1 MSATWFGKIFAAR
14 TTKSFNIMDK
24 KEKINIDDEQ
34 VKASSESAAEKEKE
48 SEKAEN
54 QDNTA
59 TEEAEEKQDTEAEE
73 NAADT
78 DKENEEKDPLAEA
91 LKEIEI
97 LKDKYLRSVAEF
109 DNYRKRTLKE
119 KTELILNGSEKAVQ
133 AFLPIIDDMERAIEN
148 AEKTDDIEVIREGM
162 KLIHQKANKTMESLG
177 VKEIKTEDADFD
189 TDYHEAVAMV
199 PGMGDDKKGKV
210 LDCVQKGYT
219 LNDKVIRHAKVA
231 VGQ

>member
-1 MSATWFGKIFAAR
+1 
-14 TTKSFNIMDK
+14 MDK

-34 VKASSESAAEKEKE
+34 VKTSSESAAEKEKE

-78 DKENEEKDPLAEA
+78 DKENEEKEEEKDPLAEA

-162 KLIHQKANKTMESLG
+162 KLIHQKTNKM
-177 VKEIKTEDADFD
+177 KT
-189 TDYHEAVAMV
+189 
-199 PGMGDDKKGKV
+199 
-210 LDCVQKGYT
+210 
-219 LNDKVIRHAKVA
+219 
-231 VGQ
+231 

>member
-1 MSATWFGKIFAAR
+1 MNKFMER
-14 TTKSFNIMDK
+14 
-24 KEKINIDDEQ
+24 
-34 VKASSESAAEKEKE
+34 
-48 SEKAEN
+48 
-54 QDNTA
+54 
-59 TEEAEEKQDTEAEE
+59 
-73 NAADT
+73 
-78 DKENEEKDPLAEA
+78 KD
-91 LKEIEI
+91 
-97 LKDKYLRSVAEF
+97 
-109 DNYRKRTLKE
+109 
-119 KTELILNGSEKAVQ
+119 ELILNGSEKAVQ

-162 KLIHQKANKTMESLG
+162 KLIHQKTNKTMESLG